1 MVKSSGQRRA
11 RPAPKRRAA
20 RASARD
26 GQTERRILDAAHVV
40 FVRTGTAGARTQEI
54 AREAGVNSALVH
66 YYFRS
71 KARLAEAVFKRAAGQ
86 LLPTVIRILASDAAL
101 EDKVAQVVEVEL
113 QQLSRA
119 PFLPA
124 YVLSELAHHPERAPQ
139 LVAAVTGEVPVE
151 VGARVRAALGAQI
164 DAAARAGRMHR
175 IAPEQ
180 FVVNL
185 LALCVFPFAARP
197 MLMAV
202 LGMNQ
207 AGFAQFIETRRKELA
222 PFFLRALRP

>member
-1 MVKSSGQRRA
+1 
-11 RPAPKRRAA
+11 
-20 RASARD
+20 
-26 GQTERRILDAAHVV
+26 VV
-40 FVRTGTAGARTQEI
+40 FVRTGPAGARTQEI

-139 LVAAVTGEVPVE
+139 LVAAVTGEVPIE

-207 AGFAQFIETRRKELA
+207 AGFEQFIETRRKELA